1 MKRFVFKGVL
11 AARTNRIFF
20 WQQRH
25 YADPPERPSYQ
36 PHTTEGVIS
45 GMKSEQTSRFSVI
58 VRIPIGTPK
67 FQLNFWIYSIGA
79 LSATREPLYS
89 DSPNQERSETIKI

>member
-67 FQLNFWIYSIGA
+67 V
-79 LSATREPLYS
+79 EVK
-89 DSPNQERSETIKI
+89 ERCQRKTCWRVGMLCAC

>member
-11 AARTNRIFF
+11 AARTNRLFF

-58 VRIPIGTPK
+58 VRIPIGTPNP
-67 FQLNFWIYSIGA
+67 LLGSASI
-79 LSATREPLYS
+79 LKELI
-89 DSPNQERSETIKI
+89 SEI

>member
-45 GMKSEQTSRFSVI
+45 GMKSEKTSRFSVI
-58 VRIPIGTPK
+58 VRIPTGTPK
-67 FQLNFWIYSIGA
+67 NVRSGVYGHKSGR
-79 LSATREPLYS
+79 SAHSGGL
-89 DSPNQERSETIKI
+89 K

>member
-67 FQLNFWIYSIGA
+67 VRKCSAGIASFWS
-79 LSATREPLYS
+79 SSQESRES
-89 DSPNQERSETIKI
+89 

>member
-11 AARTNRIFF
+11 AARTNRNF
-20 WQQRH
+20 WPQRH

-67 FQLNFWIYSIGA
+67 LGDLKTCFKFCQILDINSLRNLA
-79 LSATREPLYS
+79 LPSSGFNS
-89 DSPNQERSETIKI
+89 DH

>member
-1 MKRFVFKGVL
+1 MKVHHETGRFQRSFGSQNKP
-11 AARTNRIFF
+11 NFF

-25 YADPPERPSYQ
+25 YVDPPERPSYQ

-67 FQLNFWIYSIGA
+67 LLDLIEA
-79 LSATREPLYS
+79 VP
-89 DSPNQERSETIKI
+89 

>member
-1 MKRFVFKGVL
+1 MKRSVFKGVL

-67 FQLNFWIYSIGA
+67 VGHGVWYA
-79 LSATREPLYS
+79 LTRLKS
-89 DSPNQERSETIKI
+89 SL

>member
-1 MKRFVFKGVL
+1 MKRSVFKGVL
-11 AARTNRIFF
+11 AARTNQKIF

-45 GMKSEQTSRFSVI
+45 GVKSEKNLPFFGNRT
-58 VRIPIGTPK
+58 
-67 FQLNFWIYSIGA
+67 YSYWDPQ
-79 LSATREPLYS
+79 S
-89 DSPNQERSETIKI
+89 

>member
-25 YADPPERPSYQ
+25 YADPPERPSHQ

-67 FQLNFWIYSIGA
+67 VVHFIFDSRLC
-79 LSATREPLYS
+79 LPLLVS
-89 DSPNQERSETIKI
+89 RLL